1 MALENQN
8 LGRRDRRLMLLV
20 SGFATLVAC
29 SQVGAIIA
37 PSLVKHSP
45 ALVLALSSR
54 IRHLLFAVPAD
65 INPVAYSVIGFARIA
80 IAAWLCFA
88 VGSWYGDRG
97 FRWLEHQVGGEP
109 PATLRWLQRAASRA
123 GGPLVFFMPGSNL
136 VCALVGQ
143 RRMNLQRFALWSSL
157 GIAFRLVWV
166 WIAARLF
173 DTQLKHALD
182 WIEKYQW
189 WLVAAFFLITIVQSA
204 RRAASPPAPPAEP
217 GS

>member
-88 VGSWYGDRG
+88 VGYWYGDRG